1 MHTGFVVEP
10 VEAVVV
16 ARSGARN
23 LGLPTPL
30 KPRDA
35 LSERVKYPCD
45 IPPTLPSVTT
55 RLLTALPAFA
65 ATMNDPA
72 QDDTRERLK
81 AALWFAVGQMV
92 DEESM
97 KKNRNAT
104 PQFIGALTEMVWE
117 QIEATATDLEGF
129 SRHAGRT
136 TVTADDVVLLARKN
150 PDLHELIR
158 DYVDELKAKK
168 ASKGKGKGRQ

>member
-1 MHTGFVVEP
+1 
-10 VEAVVV
+10 
-16 ARSGARN
+16 
-23 LGLPTPL
+23 
-30 KPRDA
+30 
-35 LSERVKYPCD
+35 
-45 IPPTLPSVTT
+45 
-55 RLLTALPAFA
+55 
-65 ATMNDPA
+65 MNDPA

-117 QIEATATDLEGF
+117 QIGKSLAT
-129 SRHAGRT
+129 RHAGRT

>member
-1 MHTGFVVEP
+1 M
-10 VEAVVV
+10 
-16 ARSGARN
+16 
-23 LGLPTPL
+23 
-30 KPRDA
+30 D
-35 LSERVKYPCD
+35 
-45 IPPTLPSVTT
+45 
-55 RLLTALPAFA
+55 
-65 ATMNDPA
+65 DPA

-117 QIEATATDLEGF
+117 QIGKFLAA

>member
-1 MHTGFVVEP
+1 M
-10 VEAVVV
+10 
-16 ARSGARN
+16 
-23 LGLPTPL
+23 
-30 KPRDA
+30 D
-35 LSERVKYPCD
+35 
-45 IPPTLPSVTT
+45 
-55 RLLTALPAFA
+55 
-65 ATMNDPA
+65 DPA

-117 QIEATATDLEGF
+117 QIGKSLATR
-129 SRHAGRT
+129 RHAGRT